1 MRITWTWAVY
11 RQPPALLLLPCTGTM
26 PNTDTPLAP
35 GSWARS
41 WVPAAG
47 LWPVPWVVES
57 LVGVMVG
64 VAKIA
69 IALIEALAVR
79 NTSGIQIMSII
90 NGVAEH

>member
-1 MRITWTWAVY
+1 
-11 RQPPALLLLPCTGTM
+11 
-26 PNTDTPLAP
+26 
-35 GSWARS
+35 
-41 WVPAAG
+41 
-47 LWPVPWVVES
+47 
-57 LVGVMVG
+57 MVG